1 MRVHHATRS
10 HRVSWAHVR
19 SPRIKTFKKFPT
31 KDTSQYPWQGEE
43 IRDSLGLKRFG
54 AFMVNQCTVLWCG
67 RNLWVETAHS
77 HLRCFALCG
86 KTTPNKQRAA
96 KPYKMAMN
104 WAQVT
109 QKKQQH
115 AQVYVNTIFFPYSCI
130 YFYVLTTTMNFSYKV
145 FKSFVS
151 LPKYNLFPYSCLY
164 FYVLTTILNFSY
176 NVFKSFVICKTV
188 SNLAVVY
195 ALSFSRLCL
204 VQ

>member
-19 SPRIKTFKKFPT
+19 SPRIKAFKKFPT

-104 WAQVT
+104 WVQIT
-109 QKKQQH
+109 QKKQQQ

-145 FKSFVS
+145 FKSFV
-151 LPKYNLFPYSCLY
+151 
-164 FYVLTTILNFSY
+164 
-176 NVFKSFVICKTV
+176 ICKRV
-188 SNLAVVY
+188 SKLAVIYAPSLGRLWCGEQIKYLINLAN
-195 ALSFSRLCL
+195 RLIIN
-204 VQ
+204 

>member
-1 MRVHHATRS
+1 
-10 HRVSWAHVR
+10 
-19 SPRIKTFKKFPT
+19 
-31 KDTSQYPWQGEE
+31 
-43 IRDSLGLKRFG
+43 
-54 AFMVNQCTVLWCG
+54 MVNQCTVLWCG

-77 HLRCFALCG
+77 HLLCLALCR

-115 AQVYVNTIFFPYSCI
+115 AHVYVNTIFFPYSCI
-130 YFYVLTTTMNFSYKV
+130 FYVLTTTMNFSYKV